1 MSTEIDFT
9 EIRNSLKEFLR
20 SQDELQDYDFDG
32 SAISSIID
40 LLAYTTHINAV
51 NANVGLN
58 ETFLDTAQ
66 FRGSVVGHARQ
77 LGYIPRSATAATAAI
92 SIQVNNA
99 IEDDFTLDR
108 GHPFRATING
118 ETLTFFTLQNFT
130 PDDNGFFE
138 NVRVFQG
145 TFKASE
151 FIFDVRSGERF
162 IIQDEDVDISTLQ
175 VRVFD
180 NADKINSRVFNQAKE
195 LTSIKLDSDV
205 YFIAEN
211 PDGRYEIFFGDGVL
225 GTALED
231 GNLIRIEYLKTKK
244 ADANGARTFSTT
256 TPIGGTTNISIST
269 LSPAQGGEEKEST
282 ESVRRNAPLTFAS
295 QNRVVVPQDFEA
307 VIRESFGDLE
317 SISVWGGEDNDPPV
331 YGKAFLSIKPKSSD
345 ILSDDQKEFI
355 LNEILKP
362 KSVLTVEPEILDPD
376 FLFIALEVFF
386 KFNPALTDLTTTQ
399 LEQKVVQKIRDF
411 NTENLRRFG
420 RVFRYSN
427 VLNVIDTADN
437 SIINSFARV
446 YLARRFI
453 PRIGIPTTYTLDYS
467 VDLFESFGARPVIFR
482 SSRFTVNGLANCR
495 FTDVPRQDGT
505 RRIQIVRGETQSPTV
520 VVRDAGFI
528 KGTRVVLTRFNP
540 EAIEGSVIGI
550 EVIPNSYN
558 IFGKRNTLLTID
570 CNCERFSIEGTVD
583 TFATGQEFSGIGYEV
598 TSKNA

>member
-77 LGYIPRSATAATAAI
+77 LGYIPRSATAASASI
-92 SIQVNNA
+92 SVQINNPT
-99 IEDDFTLDR
+99 EDDFVLGR

-118 ETLTFFTLQNFT
+118 ETFTFFTLEDYEPN
-130 PDDNGFFE
+130 DNNLFE

-145 TFKASE
+145 TLKSSE
-151 FIFDVRSGERF
+151 FVFDVRSGERF
-162 IIQDEDVDISTLQ
+162 VIPDEDVDTSTLQ
-175 VRVFD
+175 VQVFD
-180 NADKINSRVFNQAKE
+180 DTDKINSRVFNQAKE
-195 LTSIKLDSDV
+195 LTSIKSDSDV

-211 PDGRYEIFFGDGVL
+211 PDGRYELFFGDGVL
-225 GTALED
+225 GTSLQD
-231 GNLIRIEYLKTKK
+231 GNLIRIEYLKTRK

-256 TPIGGTTNISIST
+256 TPIGGTTNISITTTSV
-269 LSPAQGGEEKEST
+269 AQGGEEKEST
-282 ESVRRNAPLTFAS
+282 ESVRRNAPLTFAA

-331 YGKAFLSIKPKSSD
+331 YGKAFISIKPKSSD
-345 ILSDDQKEFI
+345 ILSDGQKEFI
-355 LNEILKP
+355 RREILKP
-362 KSVLTVEPEILDPD
+362 KSVLTVEPEIIDPE

-386 KFNPALTDLTTTQ
+386 KFNPALTNLTTTQ
-399 LEQKVVQKIRDF
+399 LEQKVVQRIRDF
-411 NTENLRRFG
+411 NSENLRRFG

-427 VLNVIDTADN
+427 VLNVIDTADE

-467 VDLFESFGARPVIFR
+467 VDLFESFGTRPVIFR
-482 SSRFTVNGLANCR
+482 SSRFTVKGLANCR

-505 RRIQIVRGETQSPTV
+505 RRIQIVRGETRNPTV

-528 KGTRVVLTRFNP
+528 EGTKLVLTNFNP
-540 EAIEGSVIGI
+540 EAIEGSIVGI

-570 CNCERFSIEGTVD
+570 CDCERFSIEGTVD
-583 TFATGQEFSGIGYEV
+583 TFATGQEFSGIGYKV